1 MVLSVSLLSP
11 SEDRLLRIIHTQNE
25 IATSDLDLTAV
36 MQLAVDRAC
45 ELTDAG
51 GAMLETLEGLHDLG
65 ERRIVTNDGCAEDPE
80 AIESVRREMDTG
92 SAISV
97 PLFHRGRAIGVL
109 SVCHREPGHF
119 SAADAQALE
128 LISGLIA
135 AHISH
140 SALLAERIHDSRHD
154 PLTDLPNRRSYEERL
169 THEVARA
176 QRHDHPLAL
185 CLLDLDG
192 FKAVNDDL
200 GHPTGDLIL
209 RLVADSIRATRAVD
223 EGFRIGGDEF
233 AILLPETTAK
243 DSVEAVER
251 VLDDLALTEV
261 EALDRVGVTYG
272 IASGERDAESL
283 HAAADRELLA
293 AKASLYGRDPRPS
306 VAA

>member
-1 MVLSVSLLSP
+1 MVLEVSQSSP
-11 SEDRLLRIIHTQNE
+11 SEDRLLRIVHIQNE

-36 MQLAVDRAC
+36 MELAVARAR

-51 GAMLETLEGLHDLG
+51 VAILETLEGPHELRD
-65 ERRIVTNDGCAEDPE
+65 RRIVTSDGGTEDPR
-80 AIESVRREMDTG
+80 ACESVRREMDAG
-92 SAISV
+92 STISV
-97 PLFHRGRAIGVL
+97 PLFHRGSAIGVL
-109 SVCHREPGHF
+109 SVCHREPDHF
-119 SAADAQALE
+119 SRGDAQALE

-154 PLTDLPNRRSYEERL
+154 PLTDLPNRRAYEERL
-169 THEVARA
+169 LHEVSRA

-209 RLVADSIRATRAVD
+209 RLVADSIRTTRAVD

-243 DSVEAVER
+243 ESVEAVER
-251 VLDDLALTEV
+251 ILDELALMEV

-272 IASGERDAESL
+272 IASGEGDAEAL

-293 AKASLYGRDPRPS
+293 AKAALYGRDPRPS
-306 VAA
+306 FAA